1 MEAGMKKYSTELAV
15 GVFVCIGIIAMIYL
29 SVKLGD
35 VNILGNKGE
44 IIYAE
49 FDSSSGITE
58 NSVVEV
64 AGVKVG
70 TVEEINLKD
79 YFSRVKMR
87 IDPEVRI
94 SVDSIASVRTKGI
107 IGEKFIKISPG
118 GSDELM
124 ESGGEILNTE
134 SSVDIEELISKYI
147 FEKEGK

>member
-1 MEAGMKKYSTELAV
+1 MEAAMKKYSTELSV
-15 GVFVCIGIIAMIYL
+15 GVFVCIGIVAMVYL
-29 SVKLGD
+29 SVKRGD
-35 VNILGNKGE
+35 VNILGDKGD

-58 NSVVEV
+58 SSVVEV
-64 AGVKVG
+64 AGVRVG
-70 TVEEINLKD
+70 AVEEIGLKD

-107 IGEKFIKISPG
+107 IGEKFIKITPG
-118 GSDELM
+118 GSDEWIA
-124 ESGGEILNTE
+124 SGGEIVNTE

-147 FEKEGK
+147 FEIEGK